1 MFAVCPREC
10 VCNCV
15 RAEHRLNKQQK
26 LNLQQR
32 EGERKR
38 ESNAAACGRSQ
49 NPNQNQL
56 APQGPLPVVLAS
68 VRVSFFGL
76 HSGHTHISPSLSP
89 GPQHYATNDVK
100 TRFASFRFI
109 ASPTDSVSFFL
120 LSRHASSSC
129 CCCCCC
135 TTVVAFLNA
144 SHSFIENGQQ
154 SNNNSNNSNNNAISF
169 IFAQKSSQK
178 ANVKINKAKSKEI
191 KFQIRAA
198 TSNQQKQQRRKLSKS
213 SSSAAKKSKLPRC
226 MCVCDVSS
234 IIVPYN

>member
-1 MFAVCPREC
+1 
-10 VCNCV
+10 V

-32 EGERKR
+32 EGER

-68 VRVSFFGL
+68 VKVTFFRL

-198 TSNQQKQQRRKLSKS
+198 TSKPTKTTTEKIIKIIIISSKKIENCP
-213 SSSAAKKSKLPRC
+213 A
-226 MCVCDVSS
+226 VCDCVM
-234 IIVPYN
+234 

>member
-1 MFAVCPREC
+1 MPLHVAGPKIPIRI
-10 VCNCV
+10 
-15 RAEHRLNKQQK
+15 
-26 LNLQQR
+26 
-32 EGERKR
+32 
-38 ESNAAACGRSQ
+38 SW
-49 NPNQNQL
+49 P
-56 APQGPLPVVLAS
+56 PQGPLPVVLAS
-68 VRVSFFGL
+68 VKVSFFGL

-213 SSSAAKKSKLPRC
+213 SSSAAKKSKIAPLY
-226 MCVCDVSS
+226 V
-234 IIVPYN
+234 IVWCKFDNNSVQLKKFISYIYIYAFGLL